1 MITVLVVD
9 DHTIFRQGIVSLLN
23 ATEGVEAVAEAGS
36 GSAAVGLAKDLKPH
50 VILMDVSMPDM
61 DGIEAARRIRAAGV
75 DARVILLTMHG
86 GSELLELASDSGI
99 RGFLLKNDAF
109 SDLLY
114 AIKAVVRGERF
125 VSSSLAE
132 TPGERQVAPVS
143 PSPLTHREA
152 EIVALIADGLTS
164 KEIAERLVISVKT
177 VETHRANVMEKLGVK
192 NVPELVRYAIRVGII
207 QA

>member
-23 ATEGVEAVAEAGS
+23 GTEGVEAVAEAGS
-36 GSAAVGLAKDLKPH
+36 GSAAVSLAKDLKPQ

-75 DARVILLTMHG
+75 DARVILLTVHRVP
-86 GSELLELASDSGI
+86 ELLELASDSGI

-109 SDLLY
+109 SDVLY
-114 AIKAVVRGERF
+114 AIKAVLRGERF
-125 VSSSLAE
+125 VSSSLTE
-132 TPGERQVAPVS
+132 TPGERQAAPVS
-143 PSPLTHREA
+143 ASPLTNREA
-152 EIVALIADGLTS
+152 EIVALIAEGLTS

-192 NVPELVRYAIRVGII
+192 NVPELVRYAIRAGII

>member
-23 ATEGVEAVAEAGS
+23 TTEGFEAVAEAGS
-36 GSAAVGLAKDLKPH
+36 GSAAVGLAKDLKPQ

-75 DARVILLTMHG
+75 DAQIILLTMHKG
-86 GSELLELASDSGI
+86 PELLELASDSGV

-132 TPGERQVAPVS
+132 PPVGRQVAPV
-143 PSPLTHREA
+143 PAPPLTNREA

-177 VETHRANVMEKLGVK
+177 VETHRANIMEKLGVK
-192 NVPELVRYAIRVGII
+192 NVPELVRYAIRAGII

>member
-23 ATEGVEAVAEAGS
+23 TTEGVEAVAEAGS
-36 GSAAVGLAKDLKPH
+36 GSAAVALAKDLKPQ

-75 DARVILLTMHG
+75 HTRVILLTMHRG
-86 GSELLELASDSGI
+86 PELLELAADSGI

-132 TPGERQVAPVS
+132 TPGERPVARVS
-143 PSPLTHREA
+143 ASPLTPREA

-164 KEIAERLVISVKT
+164 KEIAEKLVISVKT

-192 NVPELVRYAIRVGII
+192 NVPELVRYAIRAGVIK
-207 QA
+207 A